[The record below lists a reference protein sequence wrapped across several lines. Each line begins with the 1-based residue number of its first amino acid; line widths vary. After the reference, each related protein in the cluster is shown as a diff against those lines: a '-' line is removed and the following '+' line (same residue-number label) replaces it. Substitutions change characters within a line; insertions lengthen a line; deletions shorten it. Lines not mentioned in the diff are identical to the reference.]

1 MQREHT
7 GRRRNEAARQDILDA
22 AAALIAEPGGAAVTV
37 DAIAAKAGVGK
48 QTIYRW
54 WPSKYAVMLDALLER
69 ARVDVVETGDGTL
82 AGDLTAFLVSSFAG
96 AERPGGRAGLGP
108 PPPRAQTD
116 PAAREML
123 EQFTRQ
129 RREALRRL
137 LEHHAVAEPDL
148 MVEQAYGV
156 LWYRL
161 LLSHTP
167 LTRESAERLAVLLTR
182 QAESEGQGRPDTKF
196 EL

>member
-1 MQREHT
+1 MHREHT

-37 DAIAAKAGVGK
+37 DAIAARAGVGK

-69 ARVDVVETGDGTL
+69 ARADVVETGDGTL
-82 AGDLTAFLVSSFAG
+82 PGDLTAFLVSSFAG
-96 AERPGGRAGLGP
+96 AERGRAFLATAAGL
-108 PPPRAQTD
+108 AQSD

-123 EQFTRQ
+123 EQFTRR
-129 RREALRRL
+129 RREALRGL
-137 LEHHAVAEPDL
+137 LERHGVPGPGL
-148 MVEQAYGV
+148 LVEQAYGV

-161 LLSHTP
+161 MISHEP
-167 LTRESAERLAVLLTR
+167 LDRASAEGLAALLTR
-182 QAESEGQGRPDTKF
+182 QADI
-196 EL
+196 